1 MIRHIKYLLIS
12 LTILLYPYSSYAEF
26 SYIESHYNDILAY
39 CLETTG
45 YDKTSTIDE
54 RMKFSFEKV
63 SRCSNVYQAE
73 LQNARDAELRD
84 FMKANPRYA
93 VPGQS
98 LNKCWGKPR
107 VQPFDHAW
115 INRVGDGFEAG
126 IVYKKDIP
134 AGSSCY
140 ETAPWDNRDLVN
152 N

>member
-1 MIRHIKYLLIS
+1 MRYIKYLLIIS
-12 LTILLYPYSSYAEF
+12 LTTFYPYSSYAELV
-26 SYIESHYNDILAY
+26 YIHSQYNNVLAN
-39 CLETTG
+39 CLEING
-45 YDKTSTIDE
+45 YDKTAPVNK
-54 RMKFSFEKV
+54 RMKFNFEKV
-63 SRCSNVYQAE
+63 SRCSRAYQAE